1 MHRYLLALSVP
12 SADEQQLF
20 EQSGCAHGLA
30 AQLSL
35 AAHRQQPEV
44 GLLED
49 LR

>member
-12 SADEQQLF
+12 FTDKRLLF
-20 EQSGCAHGLA
+20 EQSGCARGLA

-44 GLLED
+44 GLLKD
-49 LR
+49 LQ